1 MRRTMQKGR
10 TWTRMGRRSSRHAP
24 ALSTWGP
31 TRGPCCPYLLTPTRG
46 PLQFGGDS
54 SARAATASLACAMGN
69 EFMREHLRYMQ
80 SKGNPGKGVQ
90 GTFYTNKRAGGRFG
104 TPKSKK

>member
-1 MRRTMQKGR
+1 MQKGR

-69 EFMREHLRYMQ
+69 EFMREHLRYIMVHVESGSRPPSWPQ
-80 SKGNPGKGVQ
+80 NEVNILIDSV
-90 GTFYTNKRAGGRFG
+90 T
-104 TPKSKK
+104 SH